1 MSSSTSARFVKVL
14 LVHVIL
20 LTVTTAGW
28 SQERPGFAKEGAYLG
43 ASGLLDFTFGG
54 DTFDGSSYYQR
65 ENGDEI
71 IILPRLEKR
80 NVLRA
85 IVGFRSTRGALEVS
99 YERTKHPGTFLGE
112 TGEATFQVLNVDERI
127 FFLTGG
133 RIQPH
138 VLVGGSLPWL
148 TVKDGSFLDTD
159 VADGSFRGFGVNTE
173 AGVTVYPHPRFGIST
188 GYRYRVMW
196 FDHATGVSDTSYKL
210 RPRFHETGG
219 SVVMTG
225 FFTF

>member
-1 MSSSTSARFVKVL
+1 MTSSTVARFVKVL
-14 LVHVIL
+14 LVPVIL
-20 LTVTTAGW
+20 LTVTTAAW
-28 SQERPGFAKEGAYLG
+28 SQELPGFAKEGAYLG

-54 DTFDGSSYYQR
+54 ETFDGASYYQR

-80 NVLRA
+80 NVFRA
-85 IVGFRSTRGALEVS
+85 IVGFRANRGALEVS

-127 FFLTGG
+127 FFLTRG

-148 TVKDGSFLDTD
+148 TVKDGSFLDAD
-159 VADGSFRGFGVNTE
+159 VADGSFRGFGLNTE

-225 FFTF
+225 LFTF